1 MHSGKGSTKKTSAE
15 NGKIFE
21 FLWWLR
27 KQNRS
32 KLTIDCYSWALH
44 KIVKKGADLDDPESV
59 KDTLVRYKFG
69 EQTKRAIIIAYTTF
83 LRMHG
88 KQWQRPNINISRK
101 LPFIPLE
108 REIDDLI
115 AGSGKKTATFLQLLK
130 ETGMRAGEGIRIK
143 WTDID
148 PQRNII
154 TMNEPEK
161 NGNPR
166 IFKVSSKLL
175 SMIERLPKKSQKIFN
190 CTYSSLKSSLRL
202 AKKRISRNLNNPRLL
217 KITFHTLRHWKATM
231 EYHETKD
238 VMHVKELLGHR
249 KLDTTLMYIQIAET
263 IFQHEPDAFTVKV
276 AKTEEETTAHLQVG
290 FEWVGEK
297 DGLVFLRKR
306 K

>member
-1 MHSGKGSTKKTSAE
+1 VVE
-15 NGKIFE
+15 
-21 FLWWLR
+21 
-27 KQNRS
+27 
-32 KLTIDCYSWALH
+32 
-44 KIVKKGADLDDPESV
+44 KGAELEEPESV
-59 KDTLVRYKFG
+59 KDVLAKYNFG
-69 EQTKRAIIIAYTTF
+69 DQTKRAIIIAYTTF
-83 LRMHG
+83 LKMNG
-88 KQWQRPNINISRK
+88 KQWQRPKINITRK

-115 AGSGKKTATFLQLLK
+115 AGSGKKPATFLQLLK

-148 PQRNII
+148 TQRNII
-154 TMNEPEK
+154 TLNEPEK

-166 IFKVSSKLL
+166 IFKVSPKLL
-175 SMIERLPKKSQKIFN
+175 SMIERLPKNSQKIFN
-190 CTYSSLKSSLRL
+190 CTYTSLKTSLRL
-202 AKKRISRNLNNPRLL
+202 AKKRIARNLNNPRLL

-231 EYHETKD
+231 EYHKTKD

-263 IFQHEPDAFTVKV
+263 LFQHEPDAFTIKV
-276 AKTEEETTAHLQVG
+276 AKTQEEITAHLQVG